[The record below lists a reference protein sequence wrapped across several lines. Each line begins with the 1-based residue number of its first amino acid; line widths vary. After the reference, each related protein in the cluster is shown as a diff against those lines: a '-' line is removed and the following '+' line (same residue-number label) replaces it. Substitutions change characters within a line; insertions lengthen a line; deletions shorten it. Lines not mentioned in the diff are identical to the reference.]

1 MSAEKRKND
10 SKKAEVKSI
19 KLDQIKSLSSIDI
32 DLKNLQKLAD
42 KFDKKGLSAY
52 VPLSNKLLTIY
63 DEMKVVASKSQLDVN
78 EFFVLSKMKK
88 VLFGRVNY
96 PSEKTPDGKFVRSP
110 SFESA
115 VNRAVQLSLLRIN
128 NVAGITI
135 KELEVLVISK
145 LVYPTLQTINDEGEK
160 EYIANDSNKL
170 VKLTT
175 RKLSELY
182 KSLLPDNAF
191 RKGTQSK
198 DDTITKTLIE
208 MKKVLESEVKKRV
221 SNPDYI
227 MENYGKTDFETLNQI
242 AKISLRLSEQYV
254 RDNRNDTKDGKTK
267 DVEMIAV
274 QSVSYDYKNNK
285 GQVLGSSKLAG

>member
-1 MSAEKRKND
+1 MTKENKNEK
-10 SKKAEVKSI
+10 KKKEEIKTI
-19 KLDQIKSLSSIDI
+19 KLDSIKSLSSVDI

-52 VPLSNKLLTIY
+52 VPLSNKLLNIY
-63 DEMKVVASKSQLDVN
+63 EEMKIVATKSQLDVN

-88 VLFGRVNY
+88 VLFNRVSY
-96 PSEKTPDGKFVRSP
+96 PSEKTPDGKFIRSP

-128 NVAGITI
+128 KIAGITI
-135 KELEVLVISK
+135 QELKVLVVSK
-145 LVYPTLQTINDEGEK
+145 LVYPMLKAIDDDGQTS
-160 EYIANDSNKL
+160 YIKNNSDKM
-170 VKLTT
+170 VELTT

-191 RKGTQSK
+191 RKGTQTKEDS
-198 DDTITKTLIE
+198 ITKTFMEI
-208 MKKVLESEVKKRV
+208 KKVLENEIKKRV

-227 MENYGKTDFETLNQI
+227 IQNYGKTDFETLNMI
-242 AKISLRLSEQYV
+242 VKSALRLSEQYN
-254 RDNRNDTKDGKTK
+254 RDNNNDTKDGKTK
-267 DVEMIAV
+267 DVNMIAV

-285 GQVLGSSKLAG
+285 GQVLGTSKIA

>member
-1 MSAEKRKND
+1 MTKENKNEK
-10 SKKAEVKSI
+10 KKKEEIKTI
-19 KLDQIKSLSSIDI
+19 KLDSIKSLSSVDI

-52 VPLSNKLLTIY
+52 VPLSNKLLNIY
-63 DEMKVVASKSQLDVN
+63 EEMKIVATKSQLDVN

-88 VLFGRVNY
+88 VLFNRVSY
-96 PSEKTPDGKFVRSP
+96 PSEKTPDGKFIRSP

-128 NVAGITI
+128 KIAGITI
-135 KELEVLVISK
+135 QELKVLVVSK
-145 LVYPTLQTINDEGEK
+145 LVYPMLKAIDDDGQTS
-160 EYIANDSNKL
+160 YIKNNSDKM
-170 VKLTT
+170 VELTT

-191 RKGTQSK
+191 RKGTQTK
-198 DDTITKTLIE
+198 DDSITKTFMEI
-208 MKKVLESEVKKRV
+208 KKVLENEIKKRV

-227 MENYGKTDFETLNQI
+227 IQNYGKTDFETLNMI
-242 AKISLRLSEQYV
+242 VKSSLRLSEQYL
-254 RDNRNDTKDGKTK
+254 RDNNNDTKDGKTK
-267 DVEMIAV
+267 DVNMISV

-285 GQVLGSSKLAG
+285 GQVLGTSKIA